1 MHCGLEEMP
10 QRGALDRFSFD
21 AQSVGSPTA
30 TDEGRSGARS
40 PGCSDEG
47 RDTIKVCVRIR
58 PANSFESRDAPSVRC
73 IAKDALILNSGSCR
87 DGSDKMMEAKFDW
100 VLSGDATQANVY
112 DVLGRRIVEGCVDGF
127 HGCAFAYGQTGSGK
141 SHTIFG
147 GPLDARGLLPRIAEG
162 LFAELDNGGSEYL
175 VKVSYLE
182 IYNEKVRDLLNPS
195 TTSGVAGGQHSLE
208 VRRHPQVG
216 VFVEGLTHNVAETAE
231 DVMRLVDYGHKMRVV
246 GTTNLNAVSSRS
258 HAVVTLNVER
268 TFGEEVKG
276 VRKVRRAQLHAVD
289 LSGSERMETSG
300 PEIRQKESKEINKSL
315 LALSLTISRLAQ
327 QEKHSADP
335 LHIPYRNSKLTYMLS
350 NALMGNC
357 KTVLLACVSPSV
369 EFLHMTESTLRFAL
383 SAKKIQ
389 TQPVK
394 NEEVHGNLMA
404 SLRAEIEMLRQQLSD
419 IGAEQKGDVIER
431 MATAQLLHSQF
442 SSTKEELQAQAAAS
456 ADQRQQVL
464 LNLGLNSSRLTTAV
478 ALGETVSVRGD
489 ADPYLVNICDDPLL
503 SGCLVY
509 TIPRGKVIRM
519 GSSPSCAI
527 FIDGLGI
534 QPETCSLVCNDGLIV
549 EITVAE
555 QDNKCTEASSFI
567 GYDRLS
573 GERRRS
579 SASLTKC
586 GARQGRRG
594 SLFKNGVAQ
603 VFVENELVVG
613 TRKARNKDKMRIGR
627 AHVFQLFVPQDRQ
640 EPQDAR
646 ITKLVDDLVM
656 DSNGGHM
663 LAKEYAA
670 HLKERIG
677 SERAFSVFSALQEIQ
692 PLVDEANDITDE
704 LRGGEEHE
712 FVFKAHVL
720 TDVTSVG
727 RDPEIMVALH
737 TTERPDEIDNHGI
750 FVYRSGTSNGACSL
764 TAVWSKSLFLSRLDA
779 MREVYH
785 DVCHREDPWG
795 QTGDLDPWCKFGSGI
810 PYIGGG
816 EGHRPIACTGEDG
829 VEPET
834 EPTDGDS
841 QNEFNISEQLSAL
854 EAEQQ
859 RMHSELVGQLIAL
872 GSELEETRA
881 ELLERIPALDLRSRT
896 RMSSTEPSLSL
907 DGFSSWNSG
916 SWSRPLRGLQA
927 PAHMGSSGSSCSAR
941 RSESLGW
948 PTKGNWWEWVPSAT
962 SSPRGRS
969 PVTSPMSSPMSSPVQ
984 ESKDLLRGTPSA
996 RDSPRWQLRQRSPF
1010 DRSNVSPWKTRPRS
1024 SNRHITSRC
1033 IGQAVFGSSA
1043 STTPGHSTM
1052 IGTSMSSSA
1061 GPPSAA
1067 AEELVQVT
1075 ARAFVRPVV
1084 LCAGPGDRTRI
1095 SRGQQSPVRTVMR
1108 LSSEPPKPLPK
1119 CIRIESPL

>member
-1 MHCGLEEMP
+1 M
-10 QRGALDRFSFD
+10 
-21 AQSVGSPTA
+21 
-30 TDEGRSGARS
+30 
-40 PGCSDEG
+40 
-47 RDTIKVCVRIR
+47 
-58 PANSFESRDAPSVRC
+58 
-73 IAKDALILNSGSCR
+73 
-87 DGSDKMMEAKFDW
+87 
-100 VLSGDATQANVY
+100 
-112 DVLGRRIVEGCVDGF
+112 
-127 HGCAFAYGQTGSGK
+127 GQQ
-141 SHTIFG
+141 
-147 GPLDARGLLPRIAEG
+147 D
-162 LFAELDNGGSEYL
+162 
-175 VKVSYLE
+175 
-182 IYNEKVRDLLNPS
+182 
-195 TTSGVAGGQHSLE
+195 
-208 VRRHPQVG
+208 
-216 VFVEGLTHNVAETAE
+216 
-231 DVMRLVDYGHKMRVV
+231 
-246 GTTNLNAVSSRS
+246 
-258 HAVVTLNVER
+258 
-268 TFGEEVKG
+268 
-276 VRKVRRAQLHAVD
+276 
-289 LSGSERMETSG
+289 
-300 PEIRQKESKEINKSL
+300 
-315 LALSLTISRLAQ
+315 
-327 QEKHSADP
+327 KHSADP

-357 KTVLLACVSPSV
+357 RTVLLACVSPSV

-478 ALGETVSVRGD
+478 ALGEPVSVRED

-555 QDNKCTEASSFI
+555 QDNKCTEASSVI
-567 GYDRLS
+567 VCDRLS

-603 VFVENELVVG
+603 VFVENELVFG
-613 TRKARNKDKMRIGR
+613 TRKARNKDKIRIGR

-646 ITKLVDDLVM
+646 ITKLVDDLVGEC
-656 DSNGGHM
+656 NGGHM
-663 LAKEYAA
+663 LAKEYAV

-692 PLVDEANDITDE
+692 PLVDEANEITDE

-737 TTERPDEIDNHGI
+737 TTERPDEIDKHGI
-750 FVYRSGTSNGACSL
+750 FVYRSGTSHGACSL

-795 QTGDLDPWCKFGSGI
+795 QAGDLDPWCKFGSGI

-816 EGHRPIACTGEDG
+816 EGHRPIACSGEDG

-881 ELLERIPALDLRSRT
+881 ELLERIPGFDLRSRT
-896 RMSSTEPSLSL
+896 RMSSTEPAQSL

-927 PAHMGSSGSSCSAR
+927 PSNSAR

-948 PTKGNWWEWVPSAT
+948 PTRGNWWEWVPSAT

-969 PVTSPMSSPMSSPVQ
+969 PVTSPMSTPMSSPVQ
-984 ESKDLLRGTPSA
+984 ESKDLRRGTPSA

-1024 SNRHITSRC
+1024 LNCHIKSRSIGKPVAQC
-1033 IGQAVFGSSA
+1033 GSVTVPGQAVFGSSA

-1052 IGTSMSSSA
+1052 IGTSMSTSA

-1067 AEELVQVT
+1067 AEDLVQVLLVM
-1075 ARAFVRPVV
+1075 APREQLLRNEKF
-1084 LCAGPGDRTRI
+1084 
-1095 SRGQQSPVRTVMR
+1095 SYRTVMR
-1108 LSSEPPKPLPK
+1108 LSSEPTK
-1119 CIRIESPL
+1119 SVAQVYSH